1 MPAKRKKLPLPDDVQ
16 DMLDELMPVPAL
28 TDEDV
33 DPLQLLID
41 APAEEFQRAMSPA
54 LRKLMITG
62 LRNVPAPKN
71 LKELASVYAMYE
83 KIEGL
88 NKPAD
93 KAAAP
98 MGMVIPLRAVQRRI
112 GALPE
117 PPQPAPTLLE
127 LEAEMADEAP
137 PTPPPTSPAP
147 PAPPRDDFEV

>member
-16 DMLDELMPVPAL
+16 AMLDDLMPVPAL

-41 APAEEFQRAMSPA
+41 APAEEFQKAMSPA
-54 LRKLMITG
+54 LRKLLITG
-62 LRNVPAPKN
+62 LRNVPSPKN

-93 KAAAP
+93 KNTMP

-112 GALPE
+112 GNFPE
-117 PPQPAPTLLE
+117 PPVPAPTLLE
-127 LEAEMADEAP
+127 LEAELADQ
-137 PTPPPTSPAP
+137 AP
-147 PAPPRDDFEV
+147 PAPLPTPLPTDDFEV